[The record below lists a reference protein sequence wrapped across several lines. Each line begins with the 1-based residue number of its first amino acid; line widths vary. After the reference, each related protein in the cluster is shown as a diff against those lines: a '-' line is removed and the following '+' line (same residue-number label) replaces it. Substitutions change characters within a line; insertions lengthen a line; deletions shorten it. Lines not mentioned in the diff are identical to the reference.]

1 MQSGND
7 LISLSYCSTASFAVA
22 PRSYGVHP
30 EVNRILVHSRRHN
43 RQRGIGGVLH
53 FGDGC
58 FFQYLEGS
66 ADDVDALF
74 ARICRDSRHHD
85 VERLTRRPIGSRRF
99 EAWSMKFVA
108 IERVI
113 EELLHRHDLD
123 RFDPYQFTPAIIDDV
138 VMTCIQSAEAA
149 PGATPEE
156 DVGGSRRRSLWQRLV
171 GQHGSFDR

>member
-1 MQSGND
+1 MQSGKD
-7 LISLSYCSTASFAVA
+7 LIALSYCSRASFSVA
-22 PRSYGVHP
+22 PRGYGVHP

-43 RQRGIGGVLH
+43 RKRGIGGVLH

-66 ADDVDALF
+66 ADAVDGLF
-74 ARICRDSRHHD
+74 AKICRDARHHD
-85 VERLTRRPIGSRRF
+85 VQRLTRRPIGSRRF

-113 EELLHRHDLD
+113 EELLRRHQLD

-149 PGATPEE
+149 PRALPEE
-156 DVGGSRRRSLWQRLV
+156 GLGASRRRSLWQRLV
-171 GQHGSFDR
+171 GQQGI